1 MTRHSLRIHVSPGTS
16 VLTDLAHQTG
26 KNAPIESCLVLAKDL
41 GSLCFTLSVPA
52 ALIGSPAIQI
62 QTGLSGDI
70 CVRTD
75 ILIGRKEKPM
85 QMKLELRDTHYRNMT
100 AALQRDLLTPLS
112 GVISPSQRVVFTG
125 SICDTFQTEG
135 LKRMMGPS
143 LVCWTAVAWSY
154 FEKIIMAKDI
164 SHAALEHDSP
174 AFVLF
179 QYLAV
184 EFLSADQIEKD
195 IVRHELLSN
204 HQQLYETMHVFHFEL
219 LVNIACIRLKMRDIK
234 GFGPAVKAAT
244 DFLEKMSQ
252 ESGFS
257 HGLPDGLEPY
267 YDSIRFW

>member
-1 MTRHSLRIHVSPGTS
+1 
-16 VLTDLAHQTG
+16 
-26 KNAPIESCLVLAKDL
+26 
-41 GSLCFTLSVPA
+41 
-52 ALIGSPAIQI
+52 
-62 QTGLSGDI
+62 
-70 CVRTD
+70 
-75 ILIGRKEKPM
+75 
-85 QMKLELRDTHYRNMT
+85 
-100 AALQRDLLTPLS
+100 
-112 GVISPSQRVVFTG
+112 
-125 SICDTFQTEG
+125 
-135 LKRMMGPS
+135 MMGPS